1 MRWKRSRPQ
10 GNSPLQQ
17 SISNPKSDKE
27 TIIAENLVTDSEGKI
42 IVSNLEPG
50 TYYFKEIEAAS
61 GYILDSTLVEVNV
74 KFNQKEI
81 ESVIFE
87 NKKKQEVVKP
97 VTKPNIGSPETSD
110 TSIAGYTISSMVAV
124 GSLVFINKKRKN
136 K

>member
-1 MRWKRSRPQ
+1 MW
-10 GNSPLQQ
+10 LHL
-17 SISNPKSDKE
+17 IL
-27 TIIAENLVTDSEGKI
+27 IIADQKVINT
-42 IVSNLEPG
+42 
-50 TYYFKEIEAAS
+50 EIN
-61 GYILDSTLVEVNV
+61 I
-74 KFNQKEI
+74 KFNQQEI
-81 ESVIFE
+81 ETVIFE